1 MRIRRVDI
9 ENFRGIDTLTWLV
22 PSDQGFVCLIGPGD
36 STKSTILE
44 AINIT
49 LSDRWSL
56 TLSDTDFYN
65 ADIGEPISIR
75 VTLTDLPD
83 DIIRNDVLGF
93 ELSGI
98 KPDGTLL
105 HDPEDDSETCIV
117 VQLRVDKDL
126 EPEWTLYREGASET
140 PTPLR
145 SGMRRKF
152 SAFKLD
158 DRIDGHLR
166 WTRTSA
172 LGRITEAAHGAAGT
186 LAHATRMSRQ
196 AVADS
201 VTDEMKALTETVRD
215 KLQAL
220 GSGGFSD
227 LQPGLDTSL
236 SSTAGVLA
244 LFEGEV
250 PLTNYGLGS
259 KRLAGLATQ
268 QLAYAHRTIVLIDE
282 VEYGLEPHRLVYL
295 LNQLRKSEDVA
306 QIFVTTHSPVAVEQ
320 LAASDLAVVRCTDD
334 GVVSVHM
341 LRKSSDDIQPMLR
354 AKPSAFLAR
363 KVVLGEGRTEY
374 GLLSSLVAHWDS
386 ERLSENRPPAAAL
399 GVALVHGDGG
409 QQTAQ
414 RAIKLIQVGYESAIL
429 VDCDDPGAS
438 SAIAEAEAAGAGVV
452 KWGDTHCTES
462 ALCDVLDLDDLTALV
477 QLGTTL
483 RASEATVRDDLTAYH
498 TGSITHLDV
507 SQWIRTEDLNLQGAR
522 QLIARTAKGREWFKS
537 IPGGE
542 ALGEFVWARIDAL
555 ASTDF
560 GAKLGEIKQ
569 QIYGMEPT
577 RPND

>member
-9 ENFRGIDTLTWLV
+9 ENFRGIDALTWLI

-56 TLSDTDFYN
+56 ALSDTDFYN
-65 ADIGEPISIR
+65 ADISEPITIR
-75 VTLTDLPD
+75 VTLIDLPE

-98 KPDGTLL
+98 KSDGTLL
-105 HDPEDDSETCIV
+105 HDPEDDGETCIV
-117 VQLRVDKDL
+117 VQLQIEKDL
-126 EPEWTLYREGASET
+126 EPQWTLYREGASGT
-140 PTPLR
+140 PTQLR

-152 SAFKLD
+152 SAFKVD

-172 LGRITEAAHGAAGT
+172 LGRITEATHGAAGT

-201 VTDEMKALTETVRD
+201 VTDEMKALTEKVRD

-268 QLAYAHRTIVLIDE
+268 QLAYEHRTIVLIDE

-295 LNQLRKSEDVA
+295 LNQLRNSKDVS

-320 LAASDLAVVRCTDD
+320 LGASDLAVVRCTD
-334 GVVSVHM
+334 GVINVHM
-341 LRKSSDDIQPMLR
+341 LRESSNDIQPMLR

-374 GLLSSLVAHWDS
+374 GLLTSLVSHWDV
-386 ERLSENRPPAAAL
+386 ERLAAGHAPAAAL
-399 GVALVHGDGG
+399 GVALAHGDGG

-414 RAIKLIQVGYESAIL
+414 RAIKLIQVGYESQRSWSTATIL
-429 VDCDDPGAS
+429 ELRPQSRKPKRPALLSSNGA
-438 SAIAEAEAAGAGVV
+438 
-452 KWGDTHCTES
+452 T
-462 ALCDVLDLDDLTALV
+462 LTAQNPHCV
-477 QLGTTL
+477 TC
-483 RASEATVRDDLTAYH
+483 S
-498 TGSITHLDV
+498 
-507 SQWIRTEDLNLQGAR
+507 
-522 QLIARTAKGREWFKS
+522 
-537 IPGGE
+537 
-542 ALGEFVWARIDAL
+542 
-555 ASTDF
+555 
-560 GAKLGEIKQ
+560 
-569 QIYGMEPT
+569 MPT
-577 RPND
+577 P

>member
-9 ENFRGIDTLTWLV
+9 QNYRGIKRLTWLI
-22 PSDQGFVCLIGPGD
+22 PPDQSFMCIIGPGD
-36 STKSTILE
+36 SAKSTILE

-56 TLSDTDFYN
+56 ALSDTDFHN
-65 ADIGEPISIR
+65 ADINEPITIR
-75 VTLTDLPD
+75 ITLTDLPD

-98 KPDGTLL
+98 MPDGTLL

-117 VQLRVDKDL
+117 VQLKVENDL
-126 EPEWTLYREGASET
+126 EPQWTLYREGGSET
-140 PTPLR
+140 PTQLR

-152 SAFKLD
+152 SAFKVD
-158 DRIDGHLR
+158 ERIDGHLR

-172 LGRITEAAHGAAGT
+172 LGRITETTHGAAGT
-186 LAHATRMSRQ
+186 LAHATRMSRL
-196 AVADS
+196 AVAES
-201 VTDEMKALTETVRD
+201 VTDAMKALTEKVRD
-215 KLQAL
+215 KMQAL

-244 LFEGEV
+244 LFEGDV

-268 QLAYAHRTIVLIDE
+268 QLAYEHRTIVLIDE

-295 LNQLRKSEDVA
+295 LNQLRESKDVS

-320 LAASDLAVVRCTDD
+320 LDAADLAVVRWAD
-334 GVVSVHM
+334 GVVNVHM
-341 LRKSSDDIQPMLR
+341 LRESTDDIQPMLR

-374 GLLSSLVAHWDS
+374 GLLATLVARWDA
-386 ERLSENRPPAAAL
+386 ERVKGGKAPAAAL
-399 GVALVHGDGG
+399 GAALVHGDGG

-438 SAIAEAEAAGAGVV
+438 SAIADAEAAGAGVV
-452 KWGDTHCTES
+452 RWGDSHCTES
-462 ALCDVLDLDDLTALV
+462 ALCAVLDAEGLTALV

-498 TGSITHLDV
+498 TGRITHLDV
-507 SQWIRTEDLNLQGAR
+507 SQWIQSEELDLAGAR
-522 QLIARTAKGREWFKS
+522 QLVGQTAKKREWFKS
-537 IPGGE
+537 IPNGE
-542 ALGEFVWARIDAL
+542 ALGEFIWTRIDSL
-555 ASTDF
+555 ATTDF
-560 GAKLGEIKQ
+560 GAKLGQIKQ
-569 QIYGMEPT
+569 QIYGMESTEP
-577 RPND
+577 DA

>member
-9 ENFRGIDTLTWLV
+9 QNFRGIKHLTWLI
-22 PSDQGFVCLIGPGD
+22 PTDHGFICLIGPGD
-36 STKSTILE
+36 TTKSTLLE
-44 AINIT
+44 AINYT

-56 TLSDTDFYN
+56 ALSDTDFYN
-65 ADIGEPISIR
+65 AEIDEPIIIR
-75 VTLTDLPD
+75 VTLVDLPE

-98 KPDGTLL
+98 KSDGTLL
-105 HDPEDDSETCIV
+105 HDPEDESETCIV
-117 VQLRVDKDL
+117 VQLTVDKDL
-126 EPEWTLYREGASET
+126 EPQWSIYREGGSET
-140 PTPLR
+140 PPQLR

-152 SAFKLD
+152 SAFKVD

-172 LGRITEAAHGAAGT
+172 LGRITESTHGAAGT

-196 AVADS
+196 AVSDA
-201 VTDEMKALTETVRD
+201 VTDEMKVLTEKVRD
-215 KLQAL
+215 RLQAL
-220 GSGGFSD
+220 GSGGFTN

-236 SSTAGVLA
+236 SSTTGVLA
-244 LFEGEV
+244 LFEGAV

-268 QLAYAHRTIVLIDE
+268 QLAYEHRTIVLIDE

-295 LNQLRKSEDVA
+295 LNRLRKSKDVA
-306 QIFVTTHSPVAVEQ
+306 QVFVTTHSPVAVEQ
-320 LAASDLAVVRCTDD
+320 LNAGDIAVVRSSGG
-334 GVVSVHM
+334 GVVVHM
-341 LRKSSDDIQPMLR
+341 LRESSDDIQPMLR

-374 GLLSSLVAHWDS
+374 GLLTSLVAHWDAV
-386 ERLSENRPPAAAL
+386 RLKAGHPPASAL
-399 GVALVHGDGG
+399 GVALIHGDGG

-438 SAIAEAEAAGAGVV
+438 SAIADAEAAGAGVV
-452 KWGDTHCTES
+452 KWIDPHCTES
-462 ALCDVLDLDDLTALV
+462 ALCGVLDADDLTALV

-483 RASEATVRDDLTAYH
+483 RASEATVRDDLNAYH
-498 TGSITHLDV
+498 SGTITTLNV
-507 SQWIRTEDLNLQGAR
+507 GQWIENGGLDLPSAR
-522 QLIARTAKGREWFKS
+522 ELVGKTAKKREWFKS
-537 IPGGE
+537 IPNGE
-542 ALGEFVWARIDAL
+542 ALGEFVWERTDSL
-555 ASTDF
+555 ESTNF

-569 QIYGMEPT
+569 QIYGAEPAE
-577 RPND
+577 PDD